1 MTDEKRTPSG
11 LILPDAGLDLPVGVV
26 IERLQ
31 AEIVRLRAFAGA
43 LARELERLRR
53 QAGEAPELPLP
64 ARRERRAAER
74 VAKKAKKADRKGGAS
89 EAPL

>member
-11 LILPDAGLDLPVGVV
+11 LILPDAGLGLPAEVV
-26 IERLQ
+26 IERLL
-31 AEIVRLRAFAGA
+31 AEISRLRALAGA

-64 ARRERRAAER
+64 ARRSRRAAER
-74 VAKKAKKADRKGGAS
+74 AAKKAKRRGQ
-89 EAPL
+89 